1 MNAPARLPLRRRTQ
15 VYVFIIVVLGSL
27 AVTLSATDLLTQPHD
42 WFKLAALTL
51 ISGWLSVK
59 LPSIN
64 ASISI
69 SETFVFAG
77 TLIFGRSVGTILVLL
92 DVIVLCTKSLVSRRR
107 LRWEQVFFN
116 LAAPPLSIW
125 VAATA
130 A

>member
-1 MNAPARLPLRRRTQ
+1 MSAPARPPLRNRTQ
-15 VYVFIIVVLGSL
+15 VYVLVVVILGL
-27 AVTLSATDLLTQPHD
+27 VAVAVSATDLIHQPHD
-42 WFKLAALTL
+42 WLKLAALTL

-130 A
+130 